1 MECFNCNKK
10 AIKKI
15 GFEPDLGE
23 IYLCENPKCKEKATS
38 DIERFQYFKD
48 YQGRRK
54 DQVNYHEKASAYSL
68 IGIILILTIYFIG
81 KYAQI
86 F

>member
-1 MECFNCNKK
+1 MECFNCNKE
-10 AIKKI
+10 AVKKI

-23 IYLCENPKCKEKATS
+23 IYLCDNPKCKEKAMS
-38 DIERFQYFKD
+38 DIERFQYAKN

-54 DQVNYHEKASAYSL
+54 DQVEYFEKATAYSF
-68 IGIILILTIYFIG
+68 IGIMIVVIILVLV

-86 F
+86 L

>member
-1 MECFNCNKK
+1 MKCFNCNKK

-23 IYLCENPKCKEKATS
+23 IHLCENPKCKEKALN
-38 DIERFQYFKD
+38 DIERFQYSRD

-54 DQVNYHEKASAYSL
+54 DQVEFFEKMGAYSF
-68 IGIILILTIYFIG
+68 IGIMIIVVILVIV